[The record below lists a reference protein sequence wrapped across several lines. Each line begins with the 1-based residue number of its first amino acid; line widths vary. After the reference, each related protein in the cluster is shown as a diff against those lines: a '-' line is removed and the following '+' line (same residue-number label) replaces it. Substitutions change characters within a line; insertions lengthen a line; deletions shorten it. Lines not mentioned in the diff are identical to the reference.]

1 MGRVHGDQTT
11 TMFMN
16 SGMSDFFGGGNDFFA
31 RRQPTTRRPQT
42 ARSWHEQQHDP
53 YSTRERQM
61 RQQQQRRQELLR
73 QRQAQEAAAQ
83 ELAGQKRLVAQKLYS
98 FGFTNLEQIKAA
110 LDECGPDVNACVRWL
125 MGRERQARQRHDQA
139 GSYTTRRHHDDGA
152 SSSPP
157 HSPSEPSSPSSAPES
172 LSRATPSRQ
181 QSDVEM
187 SQSDTE
193 SESESEAEMDCDE
206 MSPEAAAAVLQA
218 MVRGHSA
225 RRDMKALA
233 RCTVVTD
240 AVQKEAAE
248 EESKWEPWVLMQ
260 QFRECKML
268 GDVPVDLIAYE
279 EALLRLQMKLDNI
292 QAGVGVSQDARQAVR
307 GLRREVVR
315 QLQQRLD
322 RIDACK
328 QWWQSKAAA
337 ASKAAMEAEPIEVA

>member
-1 MGRVHGDQTT
+1 MGSTT

-110 LDECGPDVNACVRWL
+110 LHECGPDVNACVRWL

-172 LSRATPSRQ
+172 LSRATQRVS
-181 QSDVEM
+181 
-187 SQSDTE
+187 
-193 SESESEAEMDCDE
+193 
-206 MSPEAAAAVLQA
+206 
-218 MVRGHSA
+218 
-225 RRDMKALA
+225 
-233 RCTVVTD
+233 
-240 AVQKEAAE
+240 
-248 EESKWEPWVLMQ
+248 
-260 QFRECKML
+260 
-268 GDVPVDLIAYE
+268 
-279 EALLRLQMKLDNI
+279 LR
-292 QAGVGVSQDARQAVR
+292 ARQRWTATR
-307 GLRREVVR
+307 CR
-315 QLQQRLD
+315 QKLQQLC
-322 RIDACK
+322 CK
-328 QWWQSKAAA
+328 RWFVGTLRGATRRRWHGVLS
-337 ASKAAMEAEPIEVA
+337 